1 MTKQEWIEYFKTINN
16 RMPNIQEVEM
26 AILKGDIT
34 DTNINSNSPKD
45 TLSNQFENNAYQND
59 ISTNTPNMYYQQNP
73 NHNLKEIKK
82 KKKTLVLFLM
92 IITGL
97 FIIIAIFNS
106 VNDKTQTDYVEET
119 IKQETETEYT
129 EDEAIQDTQE
139 IFQYSENAIS
149 TDLKILDN
157 FEPYENDIYKDGVY
171 ISSNVDFEEYSQWI
185 EYFSII
191 MNSLEEFWRPKF
203 DKYSEPILIVFK
215 DSINVSFDE
224 EKKEITQTCYYG
236 NYVFYNLSDINEDY
250 ATVSTEVFG
259 LAHELGHHIQNSN
272 GDLYT
277 VKQKKRKMI
286 DKRDMVGA
294 NRLNIRTELQADYY
308 AGVFCKYMNSLSFDE
323 EFFSPEEIEEI
334 INSTINIGDD
344 VILGENYSAETS
356 DHGTSEQRKR
366 WFWHGYNDD
375 NLSRRDIFS
384 LEDYQL

>member
-59 ISTNTPNMYYQQNP
+59 ISTNTSNMYYQQNP

-149 TDLKILDN
+149 ADLKILDN

-171 ISSNVDFEEYSQWI
+171 ISSNVDLEEYPRLI
-185 EYFSII
+185 EYFSSI
-191 MNSLEEFWRPKF
+191 MSGLEKFWRPKF
-203 DKYSEPILIVFK
+203 DKYYAPILIVFK
-215 DSINVSFDE
+215 DTINVSFDE
-224 EKKEITQTCYYG
+224 KEEEIRQTCYYG
-236 NYVFYNLSDINEDY
+236 NYVFYNISDIDKSY
-250 ATVSTEVFG
+250 ATISTETFG
-259 LAHELGHHIQNSN
+259 LAHEVGHHIQNLN
-272 GDLYT
+272 GDMYM
-277 VKQKKRKMI
+277 VNQKKER
-286 DKRDMVGA
+286 
-294 NRLNIRTELQADYY
+294 
-308 AGVFCKYMNSLSFDE
+308 
-323 EFFSPEEIEEI
+323 
-334 INSTINIGDD
+334 
-344 VILGENYSAETS
+344 
-356 DHGTSEQRKR
+356 
-366 WFWHGYNDD
+366 
-375 NLSRRDIFS
+375 
-384 LEDYQL
+384 